1 MGGFGPLAKI
11 IELMKDLEMTPEE
24 IATIQT
30 LRDQGYAVVLFN
42 PEELVGAPARKV
54 EDRMCERGWETIDYL
69 TDDDL

>member
-1 MGGFGPLAKI
+1 
-11 IELMKDLEMTPEE
+11 MTPEE
-24 IATIQT
+24 IATIKS

-69 TDDDL
+69 TDDDDDDL

>member
-1 MGGFGPLAKI
+1 
-11 IELMKDLEMTPEE
+11 MTPEE

-42 PEELVGAPARKV
+42 PEELAGAPARKV
-54 EDRMCERGWETIDYL
+54 EDRMCERGWEAIDYL